1 MRKEAEAWLTI
12 AGEELQSAEY
22 LLEKRL
28 FRMVCYH
35 AQQCVEKALKALLAE
50 REIETPRTHNILDL
64 NDAVKKLRY
73 ETRLAD
79 EDAVFLTSVYRAR
92 YPSGLGLL
100 PSGEP
105 TEQDA
110 QKSLLLAKEM
120 IEWLKNNLKLGR

>member
-1 MRKEAEAWLTI
+1 MRKEAEARFTI
-12 AGEELQSAEY
+12 AGEELQSAEH

-35 AQQCVEKALKALLAE
+35 AQQCVEKTLKALLAE
-50 REIETPRTHNILDL
+50 REVESPRTHNILDL
-64 NDAVKKLRY
+64 NAAMKKLGF
-73 ETRLAD
+73 EPRLAD
-79 EDAVFLTSVYRAR
+79 EDSVFLTSIYRTR

-110 QKSLLLAKEM
+110 HKSLRIAEGM
-120 IEWLKNNLKLGR
+120 IAWLKKNLD

>member
-35 AQQCVEKALKALLAE
+35 AQQCVEKTLKALLVE

-64 NDAVKKLRY
+64 NSAVKKLGY
-73 ETRLAD
+73 EPRLAD
-79 EDAVFLTSVYRAR
+79 EDAVFLTSVYRTR

-100 PSGEP
+100 PLGEP
-105 TEQDA
+105 VSVT
-110 QKSLLLAKEM
+110 
-120 IEWLKNNLKLGR
+120 

>member
-22 LLEKRL
+22 LLDKRL

-35 AQQCVEKALKALLAE
+35 AQQCVEKTLKALLAE
-50 REIETPRTHNILDL
+50 REVETPRTHNILDL
-64 NDAVKKLRY
+64 NAAVKKLGY
-73 ETRLAD
+73 EPRLAD
-79 EDAVFLTSVYRAR
+79 EDAIFLTSLYRTR

-105 TEQDA
+105 TVQDA
-110 QKSLLLAKEM
+110 QASVRIAKDM
-120 IEWLKNNLKLGR
+120 IEWLKNNLK